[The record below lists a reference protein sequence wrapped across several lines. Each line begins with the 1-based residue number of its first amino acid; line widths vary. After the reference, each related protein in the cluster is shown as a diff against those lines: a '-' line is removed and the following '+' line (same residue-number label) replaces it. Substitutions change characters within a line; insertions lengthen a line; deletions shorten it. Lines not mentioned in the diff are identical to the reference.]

1 MVKVHGLTRHEPKH
15 EGGNSNMSR
24 FEALSL
30 ATKMRRYELLCE
42 GSPDHF
48 TIDWVLKMADH
59 IMSAT
64 VEDIDNLIFRY
75 GN

>member
-1 MVKVHGLTRHEPKH
+1 
-15 EGGNSNMSR
+15 MSR

-30 ATKMRRYELLCE
+30 ATKMRRYELLCK